1 MGKTFDVGILA
12 LYLLFSDYSN
22 SISVIMEN
30 AILPFQGD

>member
-22 SISVIMEN
+22 SISAN
-30 AILPFQGD
+30 